1 MTNGN
6 WRLIGETAIFGTSAP
21 ARRALTNTA

>member
-6 WRLIGETAIFGTSAP
+6 WRLTGEAAIFGTSAP
-21 ARRALTNTA
+21 ARPVFTNRA